1 VTTIDELTPRQLAVL
16 RCAAAGLDS
25 ATTALELGVSYETVK
40 SHRSWVLTRLGARNI
55 THAVHLAHERGLI
68 A

>member
-16 RCAAAGLDS
+16 RCAAA
-25 ATTALELGVSYETVK
+25 ALELGVSYETVK